1 MLLTTTPTIEGH
13 TIREYK
19 GLVTGE
25 TIIGANF
32 WKDFKASIRDI
43 VGGRSGSYER
53 VLREVYLRGFE
64 IAVREARPASVMAS
78 YNKVNGVY
86 ATESADL
93 LTAILRDE
101 WGFDGV
107 VMTDWFAT
115 GLGHADECTALAAG
129 VDLIMPGGALPYAKL
144 AIGLAR
150 GAITRDSLR
159 TACTRILE
167 KTLGYRVR

>member
-1 MLLTTTPTIEGH
+1 MAAA
-13 TIREYK
+13 
-19 GLVTGE
+19 VTAGVQSLPGRYACVKHFAANNQE
-25 TIIGANF
+25 TNRNTSSSNV
-32 WKDFKASIRDI
+32 D
-43 VGGRSGSYER
+43 ER

-86 ATESADL
+86 ATESADFR
-93 LTAILRDE
+93 TAILRDE